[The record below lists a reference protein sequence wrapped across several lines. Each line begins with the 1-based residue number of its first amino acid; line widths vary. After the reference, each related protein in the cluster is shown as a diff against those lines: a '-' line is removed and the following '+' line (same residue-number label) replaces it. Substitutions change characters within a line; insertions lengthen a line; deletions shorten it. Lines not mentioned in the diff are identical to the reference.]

1 MPMWWARDS
10 EAGARSGRRGH
21 RWAEEAAEEEEEEL
35 LRWAASELMRPPPL
49 LLSAEGERQ
58 HRLSHVYSSRASS
71 AGRTPP
77 MFGAATRE
85 P

>member
-1 MPMWWARDS
+1 MWWARDS

-21 RWAEEAAEEEEEEL
+21 RWAEEAAEEEEEL

-49 LLSAEGERQ
+49 LLSAEGERD
-58 HRLSHVYSSRASS
+58 S
-71 AGRTPP
+71 T
-77 MFGAATRE
+77 GA